1 MFLVRGALCG
11 QKKWT
16 CCLEVESA
24 STLAFPSWSGGLF
37 WSDWYTDA
45 STWPCSSCSS
55 PELVPLALQQMVPWK
70 TSWCDCFAVSF
81 WPPPLDPQQGC
92 WQHGLL
98 FKCSQGP
105 LSVRL
110 AFAAWK
116 ARRSCIVL
124 SVLTRLWSQIK
135 ITFFGIVQQ
144 MLYMPQDYAFWGDH
158 HFLWMNCN
166 LSNVGWHGLWAHF
179 WLPSTIRFWLGSSRC
194 GESCW
199 LIGGDDD
206 DAAAVCRPSVGCMR
220 SYKHAVLEV
229 WWWWISGSMG
239 CLPLPLVVSTGIA
252 TGRTMGFL
260 GRLWLDRIPVM
271 SLKWWL

>member
-1 MFLVRGALCG
+1 MLLVRGALCG
-11 QKKWT
+11 QKN
-16 CCLEVESA
+16 E
-24 STLAFPSWSGGLF
+24 LAAWRWKAPRRWHFHHDQEGSFDLTG
-37 WSDWYTDA
+37 T
-45 STWPCSSCSS
+45 
-55 PELVPLALQQMVPWK
+55 QMRRLDHVLHVLRQ
-70 TSWCDCFAVSF
+70 SWCRWHYNKWSLEKRRDATALPYHSDHLHWIRSKAADSKDYLQVLTGAFVSPACF
-81 WPPPLDPQQGC
+81 
-92 WQHGLL
+92 
-98 FKCSQGP
+98 
-105 LSVRL
+105 RR
-110 AFAAWK
+110 

-144 MLYMPQDYAFWGDH
+144 MLYMPQDYSFWRDH

-206 DAAAVCRPSVGCMR
+206 DAADVCRPSVGCMR

-239 CLPLPLVVSTGIA
+239 CLPLPWVVSTGIA